1 MPAPWNETSVDL
13 IKPLSPQFNH
23 HHPQL
28 LTVAIVAIVGV
39 CLRVWIRSWLRIR
52 KGVSFRRPE
61 HRGCSSAR
69 FFHSS
74 LTSSSFP
81 SSHSHS
87 RGSDRNGSH
96 SSHSG
101 GRPLRRLW
109 LPSSSDPSRR
119 KGSRSARSSGLAH
132 SNCQDHS
139 GLEMKILTPITL
151 DWNIMNLVVSASVL
165 TIGKEMSIGIGIG
178 GWRSFSCSVSHWRCQ
193 CGTKKGT
200 ALKS

>member
-1 MPAPWNETSVDL
+1 M
-13 IKPLSPQFNH
+13 
-23 HHPQL
+23 
-28 LTVAIVAIVGV
+28 VGHQPV
-39 CLRVWIRSWLRIR
+39 
-52 KGVSFRRPE
+52 
-61 HRGCSSAR
+61 
-69 FFHSS
+69 FFFTG

-96 SSHSG
+96 SSRSG

-151 DWNIMNLVVSASVL
+151 DWNIMIHEPS
-165 TIGKEMSIGIGIG
+165 
-178 GWRSFSCSVSHWRCQ
+178 SVSISAYHRQ
-193 CGTKKGT
+193 GDEHRHQHRHQQ
-200 ALKS
+200 LQLDQL